1 MKRPPFKLKPE
12 HALPL
17 ILVAVVLSLTFI
29 VSLRSKL
36 RSQAAPPTASAPANP
51 AASAPRTASDVAAKD
66 YSWVQNTEQDDI
78 LNARREAK
86 EQVSVSDIAAWENT
100 PPPADTPAAP
110 PEALPEN
117 LPPLPDTCERY
128 YQRVDQCFA
137 QQGEDAEALRASNQ
151 DLRVEL
157 ARSRP
162 TENECAA
169 LNRSFDTLAPTLG
182 CR

>member
-1 MKRPPFKLKPE
+1 MKRPAFKLKPE

-17 ILVAVVLSLTFI
+17 MLVAVVLTLTFLMT
-29 VSLRSKL
+29 LRTKL
-36 RSQAAPPTASAPANP
+36 RQPAAAPV
-51 AASAPRTASDVAAKD
+51 AASAPIAASSTASDAAKD
-66 YSWVQNTEQDDI
+66 YSWVQNTQQDDI

-86 EQVSVSDIAAWENT
+86 EQVGAADIAAWENT
-100 PPPADTPAAP
+100 PSAESFTAP
-110 PEALPEN
+110 PETLPEN
-117 LPPLPDTCERY
+117 LPPLPATCERY

-157 ARSRP
+157 ARSNP
-162 TENECAA
+162 SENECAA

>member
-12 HALPL
+12 HTLPL

-36 RSQAAPPTASAPANP
+36 RQPPAPAV
-51 AASAPRTASDVAAKD
+51 ASAPRTASDVAAKD

-117 LPPLPDTCERY
+117 LPPMPAICERY

-137 QQGEDAEALRASNQ
+137 RQGEDAEALRASNQ
-151 DLRVEL
+151 ELRVEL

>member
-1 MKRPPFKLKPE
+1 M
-12 HALPL
+12 
-17 ILVAVVLSLTFI
+17 VLSLTFI

-36 RSQAAPPTASAPANP
+36 RQPPAPAV
-51 AASAPRTASDVAAKD
+51 ASAPRSASDVAAKD

-86 EQVSVSDIAAWENT
+86 EQVGVSDIAAWENT
-100 PPPADTPAAP
+100 PPPAEASATP

-117 LPPLPDTCERY
+117 LPPMPAICERY

-137 QQGEDAEALRASNQ
+137 RQGEDAEALRASNQ
-151 DLRVEL
+151 ELRVEL

>member
-1 MKRPPFKLKPE
+1 MKRPPVKLKPE

-17 ILVAVVLSLTFI
+17 ILLAVVLSLTFI
-29 VSLRSKL
+29 FSLRSKL
-36 RSQAAPPTASAPANP
+36 RQPPAPAV
-51 AASAPRTASDVAAKD
+51 ASAPRTASDAAAKD
-66 YSWVQNTEQDDI
+66 YSWVQNTAQDDI

-86 EQVSVSDIAAWENT
+86 EQVGVSDIAAWENT
-100 PPPADTPAAP
+100 PPPAEASAAP

-117 LPPLPDTCERY
+117 LPPMPAICERY

-137 QQGEDAEALRASNQ
+137 QQGEDAEALRTSNQ

-162 TENECAA
+162 TDNECVA

>member
-1 MKRPPFKLKPE
+1 MKRPPVKLKPE

-17 ILVAVVLSLTFI
+17 ILLAVVLSLTFI

-36 RSQAAPPTASAPANP
+36 RSQAAPPAASAPANP
-51 AASAPRTASDVAAKD
+51 AASDVAAKD

-86 EQVSVSDIAAWENT
+86 EQVGVSDIAAWENT
-100 PPPADTPAAP
+100 PPPAEASAAP

-117 LPPLPDTCERY
+117 LPPMPAICERY

-137 QQGEDAEALRASNQ
+137 RQGEDAEALRASNQ
-151 DLRVEL
+151 DLRAEL

-162 TENECAA
+162 SENECAA
-169 LNRSFDTLAPTLG
+169 LDRSFDTLAPTLG

>member
-51 AASAPRTASDVAAKD
+51 AASDAAAKD
-66 YSWVQNTEQDDI
+66 YSWVQNTEQDNI

-86 EQVSVSDIAAWENT
+86 EQVGASDIAAWANT

-110 PEALPEN
+110 PKTLPDN
-117 LPPLPDTCERY
+117 LPPLPETCERY

-137 QQGEDAEALRASNQ
+137 RQGEDAEALRASNQ
-151 DLRVEL
+151 DLRAEL

-162 TENECAA
+162 SENECAA
-169 LNRSFDTLAPTLG
+169 LDRSFDTLAPTLG

>member
-12 HALPL
+12 HTLPL

-36 RSQAAPPTASAPANP
+36 RQPPAPAV
-51 AASAPRTASDVAAKD
+51 ASAPRTASDVAAKD

-86 EQVSVSDIAAWENT
+86 EQVGVSDIAAWENT
-100 PPPADTPAAP
+100 PPPAEASATP

-117 LPPLPDTCERY
+117 LPPMPAICERY

-137 QQGEDAEALRASNQ
+137 RQGEDAEALRASNQ
-151 DLRVEL
+151 ELRVEL

>member
-12 HALPL
+12 HTLPL

-29 VSLRSKL
+29 FSLRSKL
-36 RSQAAPPTASAPANP
+36 RQPPAPA

-86 EQVSVSDIAAWENT
+86 EQVGVSDIAAWENT
-100 PPPADTPAAP
+100 PPPAEASAAP

-117 LPPLPDTCERY
+117 LPPMPAICERY

-137 QQGEDAEALRASNQ
+137 RQGEDAEALRASNQ
-151 DLRVEL
+151 ELRVEL

>member
-1 MKRPPFKLKPE
+1 MKRPPVKLKPE

-51 AASAPRTASDVAAKD
+51 AASDAAAKD
-66 YSWVQNTEQDDI
+66 YSWVQNTAQDDI
-78 LNARREAK
+78 LNARRAAK
-86 EQVSVSDIAAWENT
+86 EQVGASDIAAWANT
-100 PPPADTPAAP
+100 SPPADTPAAS
-110 PEALPEN
+110 PETLPDN
-117 LPPLPDTCERY
+117 LPPLPETCERY

-137 QQGEDAEALRASNQ
+137 RQGEDAEALRASNQ
-151 DLRVEL
+151 DLRAEL

-162 TENECAA
+162 SENECAA
-169 LNRSFDTLAPTLG
+169 LDRSFDTLAPTLG

>member
-1 MKRPPFKLKPE
+1 MKCPPFKLKPE
-12 HALPL
+12 HTLPL

-36 RSQAAPPTASAPANP
+36 RQPPAPAV
-51 AASAPRTASDVAAKD
+51 ASAPRTASDVAAKD

-86 EQVSVSDIAAWENT
+86 EQVGVSDIAAWENT
-100 PPPADTPAAP
+100 PPPAEASATP

-117 LPPLPDTCERY
+117 LPPMPAICERY

-137 QQGEDAEALRASNQ
+137 RQGEDAEALRASNQ
-151 DLRVEL
+151 ELRVEL

>member
-1 MKRPPFKLKPE
+1 MKRPPVKLKPE

-17 ILVAVVLSLTFI
+17 ILLAVVLSLTFI

-51 AASAPRTASDVAAKD
+51 AASDAAAKD
-66 YSWVQNTEQDDI
+66 YSWVQNTEQDNI

-86 EQVSVSDIAAWENT
+86 EQVGTSDIAAWANT